1 MHEAMKKLAESRHEG
16 QFRKARPGET
26 LVPYIRHP
34 ETVAQTLLAWGE
46 PEESPAVAMAWGHD
60 LLEDTETTFD
70 ELVTAS
76 DETVAAGI
84 LLLTRKKR
92 TARRR
97 YLDRIARSGNR
108 EALLVKTADRIGNA
122 RDFIHLA
129 GPLRAFGY
137 LHEADCILAA
147 VENLPQDAV
156 LRRAAAAWRE
166 LDALLSRA

>member
-137 LHEADCILAA
+137 PHEADCILAA

-166 LDALLSRA
+166 LDAFLSRA